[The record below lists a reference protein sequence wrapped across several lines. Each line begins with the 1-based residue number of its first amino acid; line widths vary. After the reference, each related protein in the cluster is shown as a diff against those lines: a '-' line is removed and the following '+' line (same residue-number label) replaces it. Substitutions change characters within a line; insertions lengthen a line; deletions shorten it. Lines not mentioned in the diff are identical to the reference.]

1 MRKVLITGGSG
12 DIAQAIKYQLEIEGY
27 KVYAPSKL
35 ELDVTDWG
43 SIEKAISS
51 FVPDVLINN
60 AGYVVPKSV
69 KNADLNNT
77 KKHIDIN
84 LSGTFYCTEIAL
96 KYNPNVDIVNVTSAA
111 AVEKHATWSE
121 YCATKAAVVMATKC
135 WADDGLYAVAI
146 SPARTKTKMRKSLYP
161 EEDQATLLEPADFAK
176 VISKAVHREYSAGDH
191 ILVRKQTVN
200 DILRGKIDELF

>member
-1 MRKVLITGGSG
+1 MKKVLITGGNG
-12 DIAQAIKYQLEIEGY
+12 DIAQAIKFELESEGY
-27 KVYAPSKL
+27 TVYAPPKA
-35 ELDVTDWG
+35 ELDVTDEK
-43 SIEKAISS
+43 SIENAISK
-51 FVPDVLINN
+51 FIPDVLINN
-60 AGYVVPKSV
+60 AGYVVPQSIRES
-69 KNADLNNT
+69 NLSNT

-84 LSGTFYCTEIAL
+84 LLGTFFCSEISL
-96 KYNPNVDIVNVTSAA
+96 KYNPKVDIVNITSAA

-146 SPARTKTKMRKSLYP
+146 SPGRTKTKMRKSLYP
-161 EEDQATLLEPADFAK
+161 NEDQNTLLDPKDFAK
-176 VISKAVHREYSAGDH
+176 VISKAVHREYSSGVH